1 MIIKGMNSE
10 DMLSDIK
17 IDGNLIRKARVKVYK
32 DIHPP
37 KGHKNWWEDV
47 CDPVPRS
54 TMKLKFKTELRDDYK
69 QEMVNAEQRDIQHKT
84 DKRTYR

>member
-1 MIIKGMNSE
+1 MEKGYTSTKRAQE
-10 DMLSDIK
+10 L
-17 IDGNLIRKARVKVYK
+17 G
-32 DIHPP
+32 
-37 KGHKNWWEDV
+37 EDV

-84 DKRTYR
+84 DKGTYRQISRRGDGYSGSIRQKQRYRDDNQRS